1 MAERLKF
8 PIHEI
13 RPKQIKP
20 IPWGWENQEGWVI
33 KPRGEIVMPHL
44 VDYFNWEKREISYIP
59 ELEYHKPIIGT
70 TAMKSVFTTACRFLG
85 MEEAMIQLH
94 TGELTEGLQQISN
107 EMLVWNKRLIDTFKL
122 EIAIQ
127 GDEIGTSRGMLIS
140 PELYRKYLKPIHR
153 QFSELFNNSGIQL
166 WYHSD
171 GDISAVLSDLK
182 AIGFVG
188 IYYEDIGN
196 MKINLNKSDL
206 KGIEV
211 IR

>member
-1 MAERLKF
+1 MKQYC
-8 PIHEI
+8 IQDI
-13 RPKQIKP
+13 RPIQIKP
-20 IPWGWENQEGWVI
+20 IPWGWENQDGWVI

-44 VDYFNWEKREISYIP
+44 IDYFDWNDYEVNPLKH
-59 ELEYHKPIIGT
+59 LEYQESIIGT

-85 MEEAMIQLH
+85 MQEAMIQLH
-94 TGELTEGLQQISN
+94 TGELTKGLAQISN
-107 EMLVWNKRLIDTFKL
+107 EMLIWNERLIEACILQIT
-122 EIAIQ
+122 IQ
-127 GDEIGTSRGMLIS
+127 GDEIGSSRGMMIS
-140 PELYRKYLKPIHR
+140 PELYRQHLKPIHK
-153 QFSELFNNSGIQL
+153 QFAELFNNAGIEP

-196 MKINLNKSDL
+196 MKTELIKSDL

-211 IR
+211 VRNV